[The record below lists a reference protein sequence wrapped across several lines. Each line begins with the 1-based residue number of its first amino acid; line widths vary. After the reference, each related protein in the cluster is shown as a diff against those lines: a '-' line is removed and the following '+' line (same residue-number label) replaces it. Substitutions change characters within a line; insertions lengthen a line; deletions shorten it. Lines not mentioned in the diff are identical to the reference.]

1 MSLSRLLYI
10 ANLLV
15 ILSFL
20 LHLRPVSRTGD
31 HVTRVAVSCV
41 AGQFYYQPDTWT
53 RPCPGPDAGCSQRIA
68 GGVWE
73 SEGGRVGGREGGKG
87 KAG

>member
-53 RPCPGPDAGCSQRIA
+53 LVLAHRWWRVGER
-68 GGVWE
+68 
-73 SEGGRVGGREGGKG
+73 GRKSGRDGGREGEGG
-87 KAG
+87 VVG